1 MRDYTRCRTSF
12 RTSLLIQHT
21 SIPLVAA
28 FIVLFYLHRRHVKKV
43 KREDQ
48 DDDADLDFGL
58 GDKPSAA
65 SRMRKSI
72 FGEKNGAHKTQ
83 LSMDMNMSTP
93 YLLPPQT
100 HESSE
105 TLHTLAHSVQTPEDR
120 YKPVDHLGG
129 SDVGSIRSARRGPGG
144 DQASLYSARTR
155 DMRSPTV
162 TSFPC
167 PPPAAAD
174 PYRHNSPSSPQP
186 PISRSDSY
194 LTSPTE
200 STADPF
206 MGPSEGQEP
215 RQHAA
220 FSGDGRPAAQLPKID
235 IPSSTMPPTI
245 DIALSPQERESPT
258 SASAAQPMTAKIET
272 AEITDSLP
280 VHPEPQQAQ
289 MGDVR
294 DRTSSR
300 TGFTSPPLSPP
311 PRSTARQDA
320 PPQVEIASAHDSI
333 YSDYNQPQ
341 SYQHNNDDCDDEP
354 RGRPRSR
361 FPDEAPRASQL
372 LAAPQTENKR
382 LSVGFRPLPPDE
394 IMDTED
400 PEHRANRIRSFYKEY
415 FEVDSSQS
423 QPPLP
428 GPVPAVLAQPQAPSP
443 QQPQPQPQAQPAPQ
457 SKADDYYEDYDGVYL
472 ENTYVDPGSKSFVI
486 PYAQP
491 VHRRAMTPP
500 PARGPRM
507 RGPPPPRVMHGSMG
521 GISLQGSHFRPGSAT
536 SSRLGPR
543 PDSSASA
550 RIGPRGRPRPP
561 AAPPAPLTTLPNP
574 AKLGDDTFALMS
586 ASDFAPPDSFKER
599 ARGRSQSPVP
609 EKRPYHL
616 GVPIA
621 SPLTSSYDDLA
632 AIPSP

>member
-1 MRDYTRCRTSF
+1 MAVIGV
-12 RTSLLIQHT
+12 LIY
-21 SIPLVAA
+21 
-28 FIVLFYLHRRHVKKV
+28 FHRRHVNKV
-43 KREDQ
+43 KKEDL
-48 DDDADLDFGL
+48 DENADLDFGL

-72 FGEKNGAHKTQ
+72 FGEKGGAHKTQ
-83 LSMDMNMSTP
+83 LSMDMDMSTP

-120 YKPVDHLGG
+120 YKPVDHFGG

-144 DQASLYSARTR
+144 DQASLYTTTTR
-155 DMRSPTV
+155 DLRSPTAM
-162 TSFPC
+162 SFPR

-194 LTSPTE
+194 PISPAE
-200 STADPF
+200 SRTDPF
-206 MGPSEGQEP
+206 MAPSEAQEP
-215 RQHAA
+215 RQYTA
-220 FSGDGRPAAQLPKID
+220 FSGDRGSATQLPKIE
-235 IPSSTMPPTI
+235 IPSSTLPPTI

-258 SASAAQPMTAKIET
+258 SASAAQPMTAKIEMAET
-272 AEITDSLP
+272 ADSLP
-280 VHPEPQQAQ
+280 GHPEPHQAQ
-289 MGDVR
+289 IGDVR

-300 TGFTSPPLSPP
+300 TGFTSPPMSPP
-311 PRSTARQDA
+311 PRNAARQD

-333 YSDYNQPQ
+333 YSDYDQPQ
-341 SYQHNNDDCDDEP
+341 SHQQNNDDYDDER

-361 FPDEAPRASQL
+361 FPDEAPRASQF
-372 LAAPQTENKR
+372 LAAPQAGNKR

-415 FEVDSSQS
+415 FEVDTTQS

-428 GPVPAVLAQPQAPSP
+428 GPVPAALSQPQAPSP
-443 QQPQPQPQAQPAPQ
+443 QAEPQPQLQPQAQPPSQ
-457 SKADDYYEDYDGVYL
+457 SKADDYYEDYDGAYL
-472 ENTYVDPGSKSFVI
+472 ENTYVDPGSKSFVM

-521 GISLQGSHFRPGSAT
+521 GISLQGGHFRPGSAT

-550 RIGPRGRPRPP
+550 RIGPRGRPRAPMAPP
-561 AAPPAPLTTLPNP
+561 AALTTLPNP

-586 ASDFAPPDSFKER
+586 ASDFAPPDTFRER
-599 ARGRSQSPVP
+599 TRGRSQSPVP

-621 SPLTSSYDDLA
+621 SPLASSYDDLA
-632 AIPSP
+632 MIPSP